1 MYSAYCNTTPHLLYY
16 NCPKGEELTAKRQDE
31 KISKRFEK
39 GLDNPLLMWYNI
51 IKGKENPPN
60 QKGIDTMATT
70 KKMTKREM
78 FEQIKTHLTDPAE
91 VAFVEHELELLAKK
105 NSGEKKPTA
114 QQVANDG
121 IKTAIAEG
129 MTANRLY
136 TVTELIKEI
145 PECAE
150 LTNQRVSA
158 LLRQMIADG
167 TVVKTVDKRK
177 SYFQIVE

>member
-1 MYSAYCNTTPHLLYY
+1 MT
-16 NCPKGEELTAKRQDE
+16 
-31 KISKRFEK
+31 
-39 GLDNPLLMWYNI
+39 
-51 IKGKENPPN
+51 
-60 QKGIDTMATT
+60 TT
-70 KKMTKREM
+70 KKLTKREM

-91 VAFVEHELELLAKK
+91 IAFVEHELELLAKK
-105 NSGEKKPTA
+105 NSADKKPTA
-114 QQVANDG
+114 QQMANDG

-129 MTANRLY
+129 MAPNRLY

-167 TVVKTVDKRK
+167 VIVKTVDKRK
-177 SYFQIVE
+177 SYFQLAE